1 MSEHDTTKMEDMINE
16 TQNLIDTLETLTNEI
31 ESYQV
36 AKNNLIDVKNKLQ
49 QSISQFSETS
59 NIIKDN
65 IIQINRL
72 FNSELIARLEDILS
86 MSEQSKMYFDSKL
99 KLLTGIVAIDTIG
112 IIIMIILLTLK

>member
-1 MSEHDTTKMEDMINE
+1 MSEHDATKMEDMINE

-99 KLLTGIVAIDTIG
+99 KLLTSIVAIDTIG

>member
-1 MSEHDTTKMEDMINE
+1 MSEHDTTEMEDIINE

-49 QSISQFSETS
+49 QSISQFSETP

-99 KLLTGIVAIDTIG
+99 KLLTSIVAIDTIG

>member
-99 KLLTGIVAIDTIG
+99 KLLTSIVAIDTIG

>member
-1 MSEHDTTKMEDMINE
+1 MSEHDATKMEDMINE

-72 FNSELIARLEDILS
+72 FNSELTARLEDILS

-99 KLLTGIVAIDTIG
+99 KLFTSIVAIDTIG

>member
-1 MSEHDTTKMEDMINE
+1 MSEHDATKMEDMINE

-72 FNSELIARLEDILS
+72 FNSELTARLEDILS

-99 KLLTGIVAIDTIG
+99 KLLTSIVAIDTIG